1 MSLYLPLFKA
11 LNEANVQYIV
21 VGGLATVLHGYARFT
36 ADVDLVINLN
46 QVEAEKAIKVITSL
60 GLKPRAPVDPMQF
73 TDKAIRESWFNDKN
87 MLVFSFFD
95 PNNPLM
101 VLDVF
106 IREPFPFEEMINR
119 TVQMDFGDITVPV
132 CAINDLIEM
141 KKIAGRPKD
150 LEDIKYLQ
158 GIQDAKDED

>member
-1 MSLYLPLFKA
+1 MSLYLPLFKS
-11 LNEANVQYIV
+11 LNEANVQYII

-46 QVEAEKAIKVITSL
+46 KTEAKKAINTITSL

-73 TDKAIRESWFNDKN
+73 TDESIRESWINDKN

-95 PNNPLM
+95 PDNPLM

-106 IREPFPFEEMINR
+106 IREPFPFDEMLKRVVYMNL
-119 TVQMDFGDITVPV
+119 GELSVPV

-141 KKIAGRPKD
+141 KKKAGRPKD
-150 LEDIKYLQ
+150 LEDIKYLESL
-158 GIQDAKDED
+158 QDSKNEG

>member
-11 LNEANVQYIV
+11 LNENNVQYII

-46 QVEAEKAIKVITSL
+46 QAEAKKAINAITSL
-60 GLKPRAPVDPMQF
+60 GLKPRAPIDPMQF
-73 TDKAIRESWFNDKN
+73 TDESIRESWINDKN

-106 IREPFPFEEMINR
+106 IREPFPFDEMLKRVVHMNLGELS
-119 TVQMDFGDITVPV
+119 VSV

-141 KKIAGRPKD
+141 KKKAGRPKD
-150 LEDIKYLQ
+150 LEDIKYLESL
-158 GIQDAKDED
+158 QDSKNED

>member
-46 QVEAEKAIKVITSL
+46 PAEAKKAINVITSI

-73 TDKAIRESWFNDKN
+73 TDEKIRESWVTDKN

-106 IREPFPFEEMINR
+106 IREPFPFDEMIERVVHMNL
-119 TVQMDFGDITVPV
+119 GELSVPV

-141 KKIAGRPKD
+141 KKKAGRPKD
-150 LEDIKYLQ
+150 LEDIKYLESLQ
-158 GIQDAKDED
+158 NSKNED

>member
-1 MSLYLPLFKA
+1 MSLYSPLFKA
-11 LNEANVQYIV
+11 LNDEKVQYII

-36 ADVDLVINLN
+36 ADIDLVINLN
-46 QVEAEKAIKVITSL
+46 QAEAKKAINVITSL

-73 TDKAIRESWFNDKN
+73 TDKAIRESWINDKN

-95 PNNPLM
+95 PDNPLM

-106 IREPFPFEEMINR
+106 IREPFPFDEMIQRVIHMNI
-119 TVQMDFGDITVPV
+119 GELSVPV

-141 KKIAGRPKD
+141 KKKAGRPKD
-150 LEDIKYLQ
+150 LEDIKYLESLQ
-158 GIQDAKDED
+158 GSENED

>member
-1 MSLYLPLFKA
+1 MSLYLPLFKS
-11 LNEANVQYIV
+11 LNEANVQYVV

-36 ADVDLVINLN
+36 ADIDLVINLN
-46 QVEAEKAIKVITSL
+46 QEEAEKAINVITSL
-60 GLKPRAPVDPMQF
+60 GLKPRIPVDPMQF
-73 TDKAIRESWFNDKN
+73 TDEKIRESWINDKN

-95 PNNPLM
+95 PQNPLM

-106 IREPFPFEEMINR
+106 VREPFPFDDMSKRAVNI
-119 TVQMDFGDITVPV
+119 DIGELTVPV

-141 KKIAGRPKD
+141 KKKAGRPKD

-158 GIQDAKDED
+158 SIQKAENED

>member
-1 MSLYLPLFKA
+1 MSLYTPLFKA
-11 LNEANVQYIV
+11 LNDEKVQYII

-36 ADVDLVINLN
+36 ADIDLVINLN
-46 QVEAEKAIKVITSL
+46 QAEAEKAIKVITSL

-73 TDKAIRESWFNDKN
+73 TDENIRESWVNDKN

-106 IREPFPFEEMINR
+106 IREPFPFDEMIQRAVHMNL
-119 TVQMDFGDITVPV
+119 GELTVPV

-141 KKIAGRPKD
+141 KRKAGRPKD
-150 LEDIKYLQ
+150 LEDIKYLESVLSAQ
-158 GIQDAKDED
+158 NED

>member
-46 QVEAEKAIKVITSL
+46 QKEAEKAINVITSL

-73 TDKAIRESWFNDKN
+73 TDESIRESWINDKN

-141 KKIAGRPKD
+141 KKKAGRPKD
-150 LEDIKYLQ
+150 LEDIKYLESVQ
-158 GIQDAKDED
+158 NLKNEK

>member
-11 LNEANVQYIV
+11 LNEKNVQYIV

-36 ADVDLVINLN
+36 AVVDLVINLN
-46 QVEAEKAIKVITSL
+46 QAEAEKAINVITSI

-73 TDKAIRESWFNDKN
+73 TDKAIRESWINDKN

-95 PNNPLM
+95 PGNPLM

-106 IREPFPFEEMINR
+106 IREPFPFEEMIKR

-141 KKIAGRPKD
+141 KKKSGRPKD
-150 LEDIKYLQ
+150 LEDIKYLESVQ
-158 GIQDAKDED
+158 NLENED

>member
-36 ADVDLVINLN
+36 ADIDLVINLN
-46 QVEAEKAIKVITSL
+46 QQEAIKAINTLTSL
-60 GLKPRAPVDPMQF
+60 GLKPRVPVDPLEFANQE
-73 TDKAIRESWFNDKN
+73 TRESWVKDKN
-87 MLVFSFFD
+87 MLVFSFYD
-95 PNNPLM
+95 PDNPLIII
-101 VLDVF
+101 DVF
-106 IREPFPFEEMINR
+106 IREPFPFDEMIKR
-119 TVQMDFGDITVPV
+119 SVKMKLGDVTVPV
-132 CAINDLIEM
+132 CSIIDLIEM

-158 GIQDAKDED
+158 DLLGSKK

>member
-11 LNEANVQYIV
+11 LNEANVQYII
-21 VGGLATVLHGYARFT
+21 VGGLATVLHGHARFT
-36 ADVDLVINLN
+36 ADIDLVINLN
-46 QVEAEKAIKVITSL
+46 QVEAEKAIKVITL
-60 GLKPRAPVDPMQF
+60 MGLKPRVPVDPMQF
-73 TDKAIRESWFNDKN
+73 IDKEIRESWVNDKN

-95 PNNPLM
+95 PENPLM
-101 VLDVF
+101 ILDIFV
-106 IREPFPFEEMINR
+106 REPFPFDEMFTRAVKMDLGTIS
-119 TVQMDFGDITVPV
+119 VQV

-158 GIQDAKDED
+158 GIQDAKDEN

>member
-1 MSLYLPLFKA
+1 M
-11 LNEANVQYIV
+11 QYVV

-36 ADVDLVINLN
+36 ADIDLVINLN
-46 QVEAEKAIKVITSL
+46 QAEAEKAIKVITSL

-73 TDKAIRESWFNDKN
+73 TDEKVRESWINDKN

-95 PNNPLM
+95 SDNPLM

-106 IREPFPFEEMINR
+106 VREPFPFEDMLNR
-119 TVQMDFGDITVPV
+119 AVYMDIGELTVPV

-141 KKIAGRPKD
+141 KKKAGRPKD

-158 GIQDAKDED
+158 SIQKTENED

>member
-1 MSLYLPLFKA
+1 MSLYSPLFKS
-11 LNEANVQYIV
+11 LNDEKVQYII

-36 ADVDLVINLN
+36 ADIDLVINLN
-46 QVEAEKAIKVITSL
+46 HAEAKKAINVITSL

-73 TDKAIRESWFNDKN
+73 TDENIRESWVNDKN

-106 IREPFPFEEMINR
+106 IREPFPFDEMLKRAVHMNI
-119 TVQMDFGDITVPV
+119 GELSVPV

-141 KKIAGRPKD
+141 KKKAGRPKD
-150 LEDIKYLQ
+150 LEDIKYLESLQ
-158 GIQDAKDED
+158 GSENED

>member
-1 MSLYLPLFKA
+1 MSLYSPLFKA
-11 LNEANVQYIV
+11 LNDEKVQYII

-36 ADVDLVINLN
+36 ADIDLVINLN
-46 QVEAEKAIKVITSL
+46 QAEAEKAINTITSL
-60 GLKPRAPVDPMQF
+60 GLKPRVPVDPMQF
-73 TDKAIRESWFNDKN
+73 TDERIRESWVNDKN

-106 IREPFPFEEMINR
+106 IREPFPFDEMLKRAVHMNI
-119 TVQMDFGDITVPV
+119 GELSVPV

-141 KKIAGRPKD
+141 KKKAGRPKD
-150 LEDIKYLQ
+150 LEDIKYLKSLQ
-158 GIQDAKDED
+158 SSKNED